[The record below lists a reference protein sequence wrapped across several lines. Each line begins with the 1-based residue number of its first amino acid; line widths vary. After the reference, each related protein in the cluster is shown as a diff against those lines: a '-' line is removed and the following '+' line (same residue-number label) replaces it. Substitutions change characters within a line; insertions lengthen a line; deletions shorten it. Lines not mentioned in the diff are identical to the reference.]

1 MEASGAEELE
11 AGSPRRAEPASRL
24 TMEAKSGEGSPRR
37 AEPASPRRHSPWGFA
52 KALGV
57 RDHEARF
64 VPYDPWL
71 EAPPWELAGL
81 AALSAL
87 AYGAACLTPL
97 AHGGLLAPRAG
108 PGWAIFC
115 VWLVA
120 SATGRALAWLGLPP
134 LAGQLLGG
142 ALARNSRAFRGA
154 ALTHAYK
161 ATIRAAGLG
170 TIMTRSGLELD
181 VGAIRRAGR
190 VAARL
195 TVLPGVS
202 EALAVALFARWV
214 FELPFVLALALG
226 FILAAVSPAVVP
238 VCVKINQCVGDG
250 DDAAALVPSSGEEPA
265 SPRHRA
271 GVASMA
277 WRSTRRFST
286 SRIILISTQVVV
298 GLFDL
303 HSRGYGVAKGIP
315 SIVVAAASMD
325 DVVAMLGFSVCIGLA
340 GGAGNLYQKALAGPA
355 AVVAGA
361 LYGCA
366 AGALL
371 GATKLWDADWKL
383 TAATLV
389 LGLLPMFVAERLHAH
404 GGGAIGALLV
414 GVVGSWAWRR
424 RQPAWLA
431 AGAEREALLD
441 EEEDLGAALGT
452 PDGDAR
458 AAADR
463 LREVGKKLNAIG
475 RSDAD
480 DARKSH
486 LVEANIGLLW
496 TWLAQPLLFGAIG
509 TELNFHRMAP
519 AVAGR
524 ALLVVGVGL
533 LVRIPAA
540 YVAVHFDDRLK
551 FREKAFVALAWLP
564 KATVQA
570 ALASVP
576 AEVVDDRRRGE
587 AILTTAVLAILA
599 TAPLGS
605 LFIQRFGPRWLE
617 REDDAADDAETSP
630 IWSRRRLAHLVGE
643 ARAEIER
650 LGGDTTRLAKIVD
663 VIDEWSN
670 PLIPKRPDTS
680 GNALKL
686 MNSAKVKKRDLA
698 AERRRKRWDESAKY
712 CA

>member
-1 MEASGAEELE
+1 MEASGAEQLE

-37 AEPASPRRHSPWGFA
+37 AEPASPRRHSPRRHSPWGFA

-71 EAPPWELAGL
+71 EAPPWEFAGL

-115 VWLVA
+115 VWLFA

-181 VGAIRRAGR
+181 VGTIRRAGR

-226 FILAAVSPAVVP
+226 FILAAVSPAVV
-238 VCVKINQCVGDG
+238 
-250 DDAAALVPSSGEEPA
+250 
-265 SPRHRA
+265 
-271 GVASMA
+271 
-277 WRSTRRFST
+277 
-286 SRIILISTQVVV
+286 VV

-340 GGAGNLYQKALAGPA
+340 GGAGNIYQKALAGPA

-617 REDDAADDAETSP
+617 REDEAADDAETSP
-630 IWSRRRLAHLVGE
+630 IWSGRRLAHLVGE

>member
-1 MEASGAEELE
+1 MEANGAEQLE

-37 AEPASPRRHSPWGFA
+37 AEPASPRRHSPRRHSPWGFA

-115 VWLVA
+115 VWLFA

-154 ALTHAYK
+154 ALTYAYK

-226 FILAAVSPAVVP
+226 FILAAVSPAVV
-238 VCVKINQCVGDG
+238 
-250 DDAAALVPSSGEEPA
+250 
-265 SPRHRA
+265 
-271 GVASMA
+271 
-277 WRSTRRFST
+277 
-286 SRIILISTQVVV
+286 VV
-298 GLFDL
+298 GMFDL
-303 HSRGYGVAKGIP
+303 HNRGYGVAKGIP

-340 GGAGNLYQKALAGPA
+340 GGAGNIYQKALAGPA

-431 AGAEREALLD
+431 AGAEREALLH

-463 LREVGKKLNAIG
+463 LREVGEKLDAIG

-480 DARKSH
+480 DAHKSH

-617 REDDAADDAETSP
+617 REDEAADDAETSP
-630 IWSRRRLAHLVGE
+630 IWPGRRLAHLVGE

>member
-1 MEASGAEELE
+1 MEASGAEQLE

-37 AEPASPRRHSPWGFA
+37 AEPESPRRHSPRRHSPWGFA

-115 VWLVA
+115 VWLFA

-226 FILAAVSPAVVP
+226 FILAAVSPAVV
-238 VCVKINQCVGDG
+238 
-250 DDAAALVPSSGEEPA
+250 
-265 SPRHRA
+265 
-271 GVASMA
+271 
-277 WRSTRRFST
+277 
-286 SRIILISTQVVV
+286 VV

-340 GGAGNLYQKALAGPA
+340 GGAGNIYQKALAGPA

-617 REDDAADDAETSP
+617 REDEAADDAETSP
-630 IWSRRRLAHLVGE
+630 IWSGRRLAHLVGE

>member
-1 MEASGAEELE
+1 MEATGEQLE

-24 TMEAKSGEGSPRR
+24 TMEAKSEEGSPRR
-37 AEPASPRRHSPWGFA
+37 ASPRRHSPRRHSPWGFA

-115 VWLVA
+115 VWLFA

-202 EALAVALFARWV
+202 EALAVGVVARWV

-226 FILAAVSPAVVP
+226 FILAAVSPAVV
-238 VCVKINQCVGDG
+238 
-250 DDAAALVPSSGEEPA
+250 
-265 SPRHRA
+265 
-271 GVASMA
+271 
-277 WRSTRRFST
+277 
-286 SRIILISTQVVV
+286 VV
-298 GLFDL
+298 GMFDL
-303 HSRGYGVAKGIP
+303 HNRGYGVAKGIP

-340 GGAGNLYQKALAGPA
+340 GGAGNVYQKALAGPA

-431 AGAEREALLD
+431 AGAEREALLH
-441 EEEDLGAALGT
+441 EEADLGAALGT

-463 LREVGKKLNAIG
+463 LREVGKKLDAIG

-480 DARKSH
+480 DAHKSH

-519 AVAGR
+519 SVAGR

-663 VIDEWSN
+663 DIDEQAN
-670 PLIPKRPDTS
+670 PLIPKRPDVP
-680 GNALKL
+680 GNAFKL
-686 MNSAKVKKRDLA
+686 MNSAKVKKKDPA

>member
-1 MEASGAEELE
+1 MEANGAEQLE
-11 AGSPRRAEPASRL
+11 TGSPRRAEPASRL
-24 TMEAKSGEGSPRR
+24 TMEAKSEEGSPRR
-37 AEPASPRRHSPWGFA
+37 ASPRRHSPWGFA

-115 VWLVA
+115 VWLFA

-202 EALAVALFARWV
+202 EALAVGVCARWI

-226 FILAAVSPAVVP
+226 FILAAVSPAVV
-238 VCVKINQCVGDG
+238 
-250 DDAAALVPSSGEEPA
+250 
-265 SPRHRA
+265 
-271 GVASMA
+271 
-277 WRSTRRFST
+277 
-286 SRIILISTQVVV
+286 VVQM
-298 GLFDL
+298 FDL
-303 HSRGYGVAKGIP
+303 HERGYGVAKGIP

-340 GGAGNLYQKALAGPA
+340 GGAGNVYQKALAGPA

-424 RQPAWLA
+424 RRPAWLA
-431 AGAEREALLD
+431 AGAEREALLR
-441 EEEDLGAALGT
+441 EEADLGAALGT

-463 LREVGKKLNAIG
+463 LREVGKKLDAIG

-480 DARKSH
+480 DAHKSH

-496 TWLAQPLLFGAIG
+496 TWLAQPLLFGVIG

-540 YVAVHFDDRLK
+540 YAAVHFDERLK

-617 REDDAADDAETSP
+617 REDDAADDAETAP
-630 IWSRRRLAHLVGE
+630 IWPGRRLAHLVGE

-650 LGGDTTRLAKIVD
+650 LGSDTTRLAKIVD
-663 VIDEWSN
+663 AIDESAN

-680 GNALKL
+680 GNAFKL
-686 MNSAKVKKRDLA
+686 MHSAKVKKKDPA

>member
-1 MEASGAEELE
+1 MESSGAEQLE

-24 TMEAKSGEGSPRR
+24 TMEANSGEGSPRR
-37 AEPASPRRHSPWGFA
+37 AEPASPRRHSPRRHSPWGFA

-108 PGWAIFC
+108 PGWAVFC
-115 VWLVA
+115 VWLFA

-202 EALAVALFARWV
+202 EALAVGVVARWV

-226 FILAAVSPAVVP
+226 FILAAVSPAVV
-238 VCVKINQCVGDG
+238 
-250 DDAAALVPSSGEEPA
+250 
-265 SPRHRA
+265 
-271 GVASMA
+271 
-277 WRSTRRFST
+277 
-286 SRIILISTQVVV
+286 VV
-298 GLFDL
+298 GMFDL
-303 HSRGYGVAKGIP
+303 HNRGYGVAKGIP

-340 GGAGNLYQKALAGPA
+340 GGAGNVYQKALAGPA

-371 GATKLWDADWKL
+371 GATKLWDAGWKL

-424 RQPAWLA
+424 RRPAWLA
-431 AGAEREALLD
+431 AGAEREALLH
-441 EEEDLGAALGT
+441 EEADLGAALGT

-463 LREVGKKLNAIG
+463 LREVGKKLDAIG

-480 DARKSH
+480 DAHKSH

-663 VIDEWSN
+663 DIDEQSN
-670 PLIPKRPDTS
+670 PLIPKRPDVP
-680 GNALKL
+680 GNAFKL
-686 MNSAKVKKRDLA
+686 MNSAKVKKKDLA

>member
-1 MEASGAEELE
+1 MEANGAEQLE

-37 AEPASPRRHSPWGFA
+37 AEPESPRRHSPRRHSPWGFA

-115 VWLVA
+115 VWLFA

-226 FILAAVSPAVVP
+226 FILAAVSPAVV
-238 VCVKINQCVGDG
+238 
-250 DDAAALVPSSGEEPA
+250 
-265 SPRHRA
+265 
-271 GVASMA
+271 
-277 WRSTRRFST
+277 
-286 SRIILISTQVVV
+286 VV

-340 GGAGNLYQKALAGPA
+340 GGAGNIYQKALAGPA

-480 DARKSH
+480 DAHKSH

-617 REDDAADDAETSP
+617 REDEAADDAETSP
-630 IWSRRRLAHLVGE
+630 IWSGRRLAHLVGE

>member
-1 MEASGAEELE
+1 MGSMEASGAEQLE
-11 AGSPRRAEPASRL
+11 AGSPRRAEPAS
-24 TMEAKSGEGSPRR
+24 PRR
-37 AEPASPRRHSPWGFA
+37 HSPRRHSPWGFA

-115 VWLVA
+115 VWLFA

-134 LAGQLLGG
+134 LSGQLLGG

-170 TIMTRSGLELD
+170 TIMTRSGLEVD

-226 FILAAVSPAVVP
+226 FILAAVSPAVV
-238 VCVKINQCVGDG
+238 
-250 DDAAALVPSSGEEPA
+250 
-265 SPRHRA
+265 
-271 GVASMA
+271 
-277 WRSTRRFST
+277 
-286 SRIILISTQVVV
+286 VV

-340 GGAGNLYQKALAGPA
+340 GGAGNIYQKALAGPA

-617 REDDAADDAETSP
+617 REDEAADDAETSP
-630 IWSRRRLAHLVGE
+630 IWSGRRLAHLVGE

>member
-1 MEASGAEELE
+1 MEASGAEQLE

-37 AEPASPRRHSPWGFA
+37 AEPASPRRHSPRRHSPWGFA

-115 VWLVA
+115 VWLFA

-202 EALAVALFARWV
+202 EALAVGVVARWV

-226 FILAAVSPAVVP
+226 FILAAVSPAVV
-238 VCVKINQCVGDG
+238 
-250 DDAAALVPSSGEEPA
+250 
-265 SPRHRA
+265 
-271 GVASMA
+271 
-277 WRSTRRFST
+277 
-286 SRIILISTQVVV
+286 VV
-298 GLFDL
+298 GMFDL
-303 HSRGYGVAKGIP
+303 HNRGYGVAKGIP

-340 GGAGNLYQKALAGPA
+340 GGAGNIYQKALTGPA

-371 GATKLWDADWKL
+371 GATKLWDAGWKL

-414 GVVGSWAWRR
+414 GVVGSWAWRSQ
-424 RQPAWLA
+424 QPAWLA
-431 AGAEREALLD
+431 AGAERAALLR
-441 EEEDLGAALGT
+441 EEVDLGAALGT

-463 LREVGKKLNAIG
+463 LREVGEKLDAIG
-475 RSDAD
+475 RSNAD
-480 DARKSH
+480 DAHKSH

-540 YVAVHFDDRLK
+540 YAAVHFDERLK

-617 REDDAADDAETSP
+617 REDDAADDAADDAETSP
-630 IWSRRRLAHLVGE
+630 IWPGRRLAHLVGE

-650 LGGDTTRLAKIVD
+650 LGGDTTHLAKIVD
-663 VIDEWSN
+663 AIDESAN

-680 GNALKL
+680 GNAFKL
-686 MNSAKVKKRDLA
+686 MHSAKVKKKDPA

>member
-1 MEASGAEELE
+1 MEANGAEQLE

-37 AEPASPRRHSPWGFA
+37 AEPASPRRHSPRRHSPWGFA

-71 EAPPWELAGL
+71 EAPPWEFAGL

-115 VWLVA
+115 VWLFA

-181 VGAIRRAGR
+181 VGTIRRAGR

-226 FILAAVSPAVVP
+226 FILAAVSPAVV
-238 VCVKINQCVGDG
+238 
-250 DDAAALVPSSGEEPA
+250 
-265 SPRHRA
+265 
-271 GVASMA
+271 
-277 WRSTRRFST
+277 
-286 SRIILISTQVVV
+286 VV

-340 GGAGNLYQKALAGPA
+340 GGAGNIYQKALAGPA

-617 REDDAADDAETSP
+617 REDEAADDAETSP
-630 IWSRRRLAHLVGE
+630 IWSGRRLAHLVGE

>member
-1 MEASGAEELE
+1 M
-11 AGSPRRAEPASRL
+11 
-24 TMEAKSGEGSPRR
+24 
-37 AEPASPRRHSPWGFA
+37 
-52 KALGV
+52 

-71 EAPPWELAGL
+71 EAPPWEFAGL

-115 VWLVA
+115 VWLFA

-226 FILAAVSPAVVP
+226 FILAAVSPAVV
-238 VCVKINQCVGDG
+238 
-250 DDAAALVPSSGEEPA
+250 
-265 SPRHRA
+265 
-271 GVASMA
+271 
-277 WRSTRRFST
+277 
-286 SRIILISTQVVV
+286 VV

-340 GGAGNLYQKALAGPA
+340 GGAGNIYQKALAGPA

-617 REDDAADDAETSP
+617 REDEAADDAETSP
-630 IWSRRRLAHLVGE
+630 IWSGRRLAHLVGE

>member
-1 MEASGAEELE
+1 MAQ
-11 AGSPRRAEPASRL
+11 
-24 TMEAKSGEGSPRR
+24 
-37 AEPASPRRHSPWGFA
+37 
-52 KALGV
+52 
-57 RDHEARF
+57 
-64 VPYDPWL
+64 
-71 EAPPWELAGL
+71 APPWELAGL

-115 VWLVA
+115 VWLFA

-226 FILAAVSPAVVP
+226 FILAAVSPAVV
-238 VCVKINQCVGDG
+238 
-250 DDAAALVPSSGEEPA
+250 
-265 SPRHRA
+265 
-271 GVASMA
+271 
-277 WRSTRRFST
+277 
-286 SRIILISTQVVV
+286 VV

-340 GGAGNLYQKALAGPA
+340 GGAGNIYQKALAGPA

-617 REDDAADDAETSP
+617 REDEAADDAETSP
-630 IWSRRRLAHLVGE
+630 IWSGRRLAHLVGE

>member
-1 MEASGAEELE
+1 MEASGAEQLE

-37 AEPASPRRHSPWGFA
+37 AEPASSRRHSPRRHSPWGFA

-115 VWLVA
+115 VWLFA

-202 EALAVALFARWV
+202 EALAVGVVAMRV

-226 FILAAVSPAVVP
+226 FILAAVSPAVV
-238 VCVKINQCVGDG
+238 
-250 DDAAALVPSSGEEPA
+250 
-265 SPRHRA
+265 
-271 GVASMA
+271 
-277 WRSTRRFST
+277 
-286 SRIILISTQVVV
+286 VV
-298 GLFDL
+298 GMFDL
-303 HSRGYGVAKGIP
+303 HERGYGVAKGIP

-340 GGAGNLYQKALAGPA
+340 GGAGNVYQKALAGPA

-424 RQPAWLA
+424 RRPAWLA
-431 AGAEREALLD
+431 AGAEREALLR
-441 EEEDLGAALGT
+441 EEADLGAALGA

-458 AAADR
+458 ADADR
-463 LREVGKKLNAIG
+463 LREVGEKLDAIG

-480 DARKSH
+480 DAHKSH

-496 TWLAQPLLFGAIG
+496 TWLAQPLLFGVIG

-540 YVAVHFDDRLK
+540 YAAVHFDERLK

-617 REDDAADDAETSP
+617 REDDAADDAADDAETSP
-630 IWSRRRLAHLVGE
+630 IWPGRRLAHLVGE

-663 VIDEWSN
+663 DIDEQSQ
-670 PLIPKRPDTS
+670 PVFKKRPDLS
-680 GNALKL
+680 GPAFKL
-686 MNSAKVKKRDLA
+686 MNSAKVKKKDPA

>member
-1 MEASGAEELE
+1 MEARGAEQLE

-37 AEPASPRRHSPWGFA
+37 AEPESPRRHSPRRHSPWGFA

-108 PGWAIFC
+108 PGWAVFC
-115 VWLVA
+115 VWLFA

-202 EALAVALFARWV
+202 EALAVGVVARWV

-226 FILAAVSPAVVP
+226 FILAAVSPAVV
-238 VCVKINQCVGDG
+238 
-250 DDAAALVPSSGEEPA
+250 
-265 SPRHRA
+265 
-271 GVASMA
+271 
-277 WRSTRRFST
+277 
-286 SRIILISTQVVV
+286 VV
-298 GLFDL
+298 GMFDL
-303 HSRGYGVAKGIP
+303 HNRGYGVAKGIP

-340 GGAGNLYQKALAGPA
+340 GGAGNVYQKALAGPA

-431 AGAEREALLD
+431 AGAEREALLR
-441 EEEDLGAALGT
+441 EEADLGAALGT

-463 LREVGKKLNAIG
+463 LREVGEKLDAIG

-480 DARKSH
+480 DAHKSH

-617 REDDAADDAETSP
+617 REDEAADDAETSP
-630 IWSRRRLAHLVGE
+630 IWSGRRLAHLVGE

>member
-1 MEASGAEELE
+1 MEARGAEQLE

-24 TMEAKSGEGSPRR
+24 TMDANSGEGSPRR
-37 AEPASPRRHSPWGFA
+37 AEPASPRRHSPRRHSPWGFA

-115 VWLVA
+115 VWLFA

-202 EALAVALFARWV
+202 EALAVGVVAMRV

-226 FILAAVSPAVVP
+226 FILAAVSPAVV
-238 VCVKINQCVGDG
+238 
-250 DDAAALVPSSGEEPA
+250 
-265 SPRHRA
+265 
-271 GVASMA
+271 
-277 WRSTRRFST
+277 
-286 SRIILISTQVVV
+286 VV
-298 GLFDL
+298 GMFDL
-303 HSRGYGVAKGIP
+303 HERGYGVAKGIP

-340 GGAGNLYQKALAGPA
+340 GGAGNVYQKALAGPA

-414 GVVGSWAWRR
+414 GVVGSWAWRSQ
-424 RQPAWLA
+424 QPVWLA
-431 AGAEREALLD
+431 AGAEREALLR
-441 EEEDLGAALGT
+441 EEADLGAALGA

-458 AAADR
+458 ADADR
-463 LREVGKKLNAIG
+463 LREVGEKLDAIG

-480 DARKSH
+480 DAHKSH

-496 TWLAQPLLFGAIG
+496 TWLAQPLLFGVIG

-617 REDDAADDAETSP
+617 REDDAADNAADDAETSP
-630 IWSRRRLAHLVGE
+630 IWPGRRLAHLVGE

-663 VIDEWSN
+663 DIDEQSQ
-670 PLIPKRPDTS
+670 PVFKKRPDLS
-680 GNALKL
+680 GPAFKL
-686 MNSAKVKKRDLA
+686 MKMAKVKKKDLA

>member
-1 MEASGAEELE
+1 MEANGEEELE
-11 AGSPRRAEPASRL
+11 EGSPRRAEPASRL

-37 AEPASPRRHSPWGFA
+37 AEPASPRRHSPRRHSWGFA

-115 VWLVA
+115 VWLFA

-226 FILAAVSPAVVP
+226 FILAAVSPAVV
-238 VCVKINQCVGDG
+238 
-250 DDAAALVPSSGEEPA
+250 
-265 SPRHRA
+265 
-271 GVASMA
+271 
-277 WRSTRRFST
+277 
-286 SRIILISTQVVV
+286 VV
-298 GLFDL
+298 GMFDL
-303 HSRGYGVAKGIP
+303 HNRGYGVAKGIP

-340 GGAGNLYQKALAGPA
+340 GGAGNVYQKALAGPA

-431 AGAEREALLD
+431 AGAEREALLH
-441 EEEDLGAALGT
+441 EEADLGAALGT

-480 DARKSH
+480 DAHKSH

-630 IWSRRRLAHLVGE
+630 IWPGRRLAHLVGE

-663 VIDEWSN
+663 DIDEN
-670 PLIPKRPDTS
+670 AIPLIPKRADVP
-680 GNALKL
+680 GNAFKL
-686 MNSAKVKKRDLA
+686 MNSVKVKKKDLA

>member
-1 MEASGAEELE
+1 MEASGAEQLE

-37 AEPASPRRHSPWGFA
+37 AEPESPRRHSPRRHSPWGFA

-115 VWLVA
+115 VWLFA

-226 FILAAVSPAVVP
+226 FILAAVSPAVV
-238 VCVKINQCVGDG
+238 
-250 DDAAALVPSSGEEPA
+250 
-265 SPRHRA
+265 
-271 GVASMA
+271 
-277 WRSTRRFST
+277 
-286 SRIILISTQVVV
+286 VV

-340 GGAGNLYQKALAGPA
+340 GGAGNIYQKALAGPA

-617 REDDAADDAETSP
+617 REDEAADDAETSP
-630 IWSRRRLAHLVGE
+630 IWSGRSLAHLVGE

>member
-1 MEASGAEELE
+1 MH
-11 AGSPRRAEPASRL
+11 P
-24 TMEAKSGEGSPRR
+24 
-37 AEPASPRRHSPWGFA
+37 
-52 KALGV
+52 
-57 RDHEARF
+57 
-64 VPYDPWL
+64 
-71 EAPPWELAGL
+71 
-81 AALSAL
+81 
-87 AYGAACLTPL
+87 
-97 AHGGLLAPRAG
+97 
-108 PGWAIFC
+108 
-115 VWLVA
+115 
-120 SATGRALAWLGLPP
+120 
-134 LAGQLLGG
+134 
-142 ALARNSRAFRGA
+142 
-154 ALTHAYK
+154 TH
-161 ATIRAAGLG
+161 
-170 TIMTRSGLELD
+170 
-181 VGAIRRAGR
+181 
-190 VAARL
+190 
-195 TVLPGVS
+195 
-202 EALAVALFARWV
+202 W
-214 FELPFVLALALG
+214 
-226 FILAAVSPAVVP
+226 
-238 VCVKINQCVGDG
+238 
-250 DDAAALVPSSGEEPA
+250 
-265 SPRHRA
+265 
-271 GVASMA
+271 
-277 WRSTRRFST
+277 
-286 SRIILISTQVVV
+286 LISTQVV
-298 GLFDL
+298 GMFDL
-303 HSRGYGVAKGIP
+303 HDRGYGVAKGIP

-340 GGAGNLYQKALAGPA
+340 GGAGNVYQKALAGPA

-424 RQPAWLA
+424 RRPAWLA
-431 AGAEREALLD
+431 AGAEREALLR
-441 EEEDLGAALGT
+441 EEADLGAALGT

-463 LREVGKKLNAIG
+463 LREVGKKLDAIG

-480 DARKSH
+480 DAHKSH

-496 TWLAQPLLFGAIG
+496 TWLAQPLLFGVIG

-524 ALLVVGVGL
+524 ALVVVGVGL

-540 YVAVHFDDRLK
+540 YVAVHFDERLK

-617 REDDAADDAETSP
+617 REDDAADDAETAP
-630 IWSRRRLAHLVGE
+630 IWPGRRLAHLVGE

-663 VIDEWSN
+663 DIDEQAN
-670 PLIPKRPDTS
+670 PLIPKRPDVP
-680 GNALKL
+680 GNAFKL
-686 MNSAKVKKRDLA
+686 MKSAKVKKKDPA

>member
-1 MEASGAEELE
+1 MEADGAEELE
-11 AGSPRRAEPASRL
+11 A
-24 TMEAKSGEGSPRR
+24 GSPRR

-97 AHGGLLAPRAG
+97 AHGVLLAPRAG
-108 PGWAIFC
+108 PGWAVFC
-115 VWLVA
+115 VWLFA

-202 EALAVALFARWV
+202 EALAVGVVARWV

-226 FILAAVSPAVVP
+226 FILAAVSPAVV
-238 VCVKINQCVGDG
+238 
-250 DDAAALVPSSGEEPA
+250 
-265 SPRHRA
+265 
-271 GVASMA
+271 
-277 WRSTRRFST
+277 
-286 SRIILISTQVVV
+286 VV
-298 GLFDL
+298 GMFDL
-303 HSRGYGVAKGIP
+303 HNRGYGVAKGIP

-340 GGAGNLYQKALAGPA
+340 GGAGNVYQKALAGPA

-431 AGAEREALLD
+431 AGAEREALLH
-441 EEEDLGAALGT
+441 EEADLGAALGT

-458 AAADR
+458 VAADR

-480 DARKSH
+480 DAHKSH

-663 VIDEWSN
+663 DIDEQSN
-670 PLIPKRPDTS
+670 PLIPKRPDVP
-680 GNALKL
+680 GNAFKL
-686 MNSAKVKKRDLA
+686 MNSAKVKKKDLA

>member
-1 MEASGAEELE
+1 MEANGAEQLE

-37 AEPASPRRHSPWGFA
+37 AEPESPRRHSPRRHSPWGFA

-115 VWLVA
+115 VWLFA

-226 FILAAVSPAVVP
+226 FILAAVSPAVV
-238 VCVKINQCVGDG
+238 
-250 DDAAALVPSSGEEPA
+250 
-265 SPRHRA
+265 
-271 GVASMA
+271 
-277 WRSTRRFST
+277 
-286 SRIILISTQVVV
+286 VV

-340 GGAGNLYQKALAGPA
+340 GGAGNIYQKALAGPA

-617 REDDAADDAETSP
+617 REDEAADDAETSP
-630 IWSRRRLAHLVGE
+630 IWSGRRLAHLVGE

>member
-1 MEASGAEELE
+1 MEANGAEQLE

-115 VWLVA
+115 VWLFA

-226 FILAAVSPAVVP
+226 FILAAVSPAVV
-238 VCVKINQCVGDG
+238 
-250 DDAAALVPSSGEEPA
+250 
-265 SPRHRA
+265 
-271 GVASMA
+271 
-277 WRSTRRFST
+277 
-286 SRIILISTQVVV
+286 VV

-340 GGAGNLYQKALAGPA
+340 GGAGNIYQKALAGPA

-431 AGAEREALLD
+431 AGAEREALLH
-441 EEEDLGAALGT
+441 EEADLGAALGT

-458 AAADR
+458 VAADR

-480 DARKSH
+480 DAHKSH

-617 REDDAADDAETSP
+617 REDEAADDAETSP
-630 IWSRRRLAHLVGE
+630 IWSGRRLAHLVGE

>member
-1 MEASGAEELE
+1 MEADGAEELE
-11 AGSPRRAEPASRL
+11 A
-24 TMEAKSGEGSPRR
+24 GSPRR

-115 VWLVA
+115 VWLFA

-202 EALAVALFARWV
+202 EALAVGVVARWV

-226 FILAAVSPAVVP
+226 FILAAVSPAVV
-238 VCVKINQCVGDG
+238 
-250 DDAAALVPSSGEEPA
+250 
-265 SPRHRA
+265 
-271 GVASMA
+271 
-277 WRSTRRFST
+277 
-286 SRIILISTQVVV
+286 VV
-298 GLFDL
+298 GMFDL
-303 HSRGYGVAKGIP
+303 HNRGYGVAKGIP

-340 GGAGNLYQKALAGPA
+340 GGAGNIYQKALTGPA

-371 GATKLWDADWKL
+371 GATKLWDAGWKL

-414 GVVGSWAWRR
+414 GVVGSWAWRSQ
-424 RQPAWLA
+424 QPAWLA
-431 AGAEREALLD
+431 AGAEREALLR
-441 EEEDLGAALGT
+441 EEADLGAALGT

-463 LREVGKKLNAIG
+463 LREVGEKLDAIG
-475 RSDAD
+475 RSNAD
-480 DARKSH
+480 DAHKSH

-496 TWLAQPLLFGAIG
+496 TWLAQPLLFGVIG

-524 ALLVVGVGL
+524 ALLVVGAGL

-540 YVAVHFDDRLK
+540 YAAVHFDDRLK

-663 VIDEWSN
+663 DIDEQSN
-670 PLIPKRPDTS
+670 PLIPKRPDVP
-680 GNALKL
+680 GNAFKL

>member
-1 MEASGAEELE
+1 MEATGEQLE

-24 TMEAKSGEGSPRR
+24 TMEAKSEEGSPRR
-37 AEPASPRRHSPWGFA
+37 ASPRRHSPRRHSPWGFA

-115 VWLVA
+115 VWLFA

-202 EALAVALFARWV
+202 EALAVGVCARWI

-226 FILAAVSPAVVP
+226 FILAAVSPAVV
-238 VCVKINQCVGDG
+238 
-250 DDAAALVPSSGEEPA
+250 
-265 SPRHRA
+265 
-271 GVASMA
+271 
-277 WRSTRRFST
+277 
-286 SRIILISTQVVV
+286 VVQM
-298 GLFDL
+298 FDL
-303 HSRGYGVAKGIP
+303 HERGYGVAKGIP

-340 GGAGNLYQKALAGPA
+340 GGAGNVYQKALAGPA

-424 RQPAWLA
+424 RRPAWLA
-431 AGAEREALLD
+431 AGAEREALLR
-441 EEEDLGAALGT
+441 EEADLGAALGT

-463 LREVGKKLNAIG
+463 LREVGKKLDAIG

-480 DARKSH
+480 DAHKSH

-496 TWLAQPLLFGAIG
+496 TWLAQPLLFGVIG

-524 ALLVVGVGL
+524 ALVVVGVGL

-617 REDDAADDAETSP
+617 REDDAADDAETAP
-630 IWSRRRLAHLVGE
+630 IWPGRRLAHLVGE

-663 VIDEWSN
+663 DIDEQAN
-670 PLIPKRPDTS
+670 PLIPKRPDVP
-680 GNALKL
+680 GNAFKL
-686 MNSAKVKKRDLA
+686 MKSAKVKKKDPA

>member
-1 MEASGAEELE
+1 MEASGAEQLE

-24 TMEAKSGEGSPRR
+24 TMEAKSEEGSPRR
-37 AEPASPRRHSPWGFA
+37 ASPRRHSPWGFA

-115 VWLVA
+115 VWLFA

-202 EALAVALFARWV
+202 EALAVSLAARSV

-226 FILAAVSPAVVP
+226 FILAAVSPAVV
-238 VCVKINQCVGDG
+238 
-250 DDAAALVPSSGEEPA
+250 
-265 SPRHRA
+265 
-271 GVASMA
+271 
-277 WRSTRRFST
+277 
-286 SRIILISTQVVV
+286 VVQM
-298 GLFDL
+298 FDL
-303 HSRGYGVAKGIP
+303 HERGYGVAKGIP

-340 GGAGNLYQKALAGPA
+340 GGAGNVYQKALAGPA

-424 RQPAWLA
+424 RRPAWLA
-431 AGAEREALLD
+431 AGAEREALLR
-441 EEEDLGAALGT
+441 EEADLGAALGT

-463 LREVGKKLNAIG
+463 LREVGKKLDAIG

-480 DARKSH
+480 DAHKSH

-496 TWLAQPLLFGAIG
+496 TWLAQPLLFGVIG

-524 ALLVVGVGL
+524 ALLVVGAGL

-540 YVAVHFDDRLK
+540 YAAVHFDERLK

-617 REDDAADDAETSP
+617 REDDAADDAETAP
-630 IWSRRRLAHLVGE
+630 IWPGRRLAHLVGE

-663 VIDEWSN
+663 DIDEQAN
-670 PLIPKRPDTS
+670 PLIPKRPDVP
-680 GNALKL
+680 GNAFKL
-686 MNSAKVKKRDLA
+686 MKSAKVKKKDPA

>member
-1 MEASGAEELE
+1 MEASGAEQLE

-37 AEPASPRRHSPWGFA
+37 AEPASPRRHSPRRHSPWGFA

-115 VWLVA
+115 VWLFA

-226 FILAAVSPAVVP
+226 FILAAVSPAVV
-238 VCVKINQCVGDG
+238 
-250 DDAAALVPSSGEEPA
+250 
-265 SPRHRA
+265 
-271 GVASMA
+271 
-277 WRSTRRFST
+277 
-286 SRIILISTQVVV
+286 VV

-340 GGAGNLYQKALAGPA
+340 GGAGNIYQKALAGPA

-617 REDDAADDAETSP
+617 REDEAADDAETSP
-630 IWSRRRLAHLVGE
+630 IWSGRSLAHLVGE

>member
-1 MEASGAEELE
+1 MEARGAEQLE

-37 AEPASPRRHSPWGFA
+37 AEPASSRRHSPRRHSPWGFA

-115 VWLVA
+115 VWLFA

-202 EALAVALFARWV
+202 EALAVGVVARWV

-226 FILAAVSPAVVP
+226 FILAAVSPAVV
-238 VCVKINQCVGDG
+238 
-250 DDAAALVPSSGEEPA
+250 
-265 SPRHRA
+265 
-271 GVASMA
+271 
-277 WRSTRRFST
+277 
-286 SRIILISTQVVV
+286 VVQM
-298 GLFDL
+298 FDL
-303 HSRGYGVAKGIP
+303 HERGYGVAKGIP

-340 GGAGNLYQKALAGPA
+340 GGAGNVYQKALAGPA

-424 RQPAWLA
+424 RRPAWLA
-431 AGAEREALLD
+431 AGAEREALLR
-441 EEEDLGAALGT
+441 EEADLGAALGT

-463 LREVGKKLNAIG
+463 LREVGKKLDAIG

-480 DARKSH
+480 DAHKSH

-630 IWSRRRLAHLVGE
+630 IWPGRRLAHLVGE

-663 VIDEWSN
+663 DIDEQSQ
-670 PLIPKRPDTS
+670 PVFKKRPDLS
-680 GNALKL
+680 GPAFKL
-686 MNSAKVKKRDLA
+686 MNSAKVKKKDLA